1 MARMHSLRIL
11 IRELSETLL
20 LSLLI
25 FIALQFSVQN
35 FTVEG
40 DSMSPTLEEGRYVL
54 VNKLSYLSLPGE
66 LRAFIPL
73 MDGSD
78 ESDILPFGAPK
89 RGEVVI
95 FRFPNDP
102 TRDFVKRVVGVPGD
116 VVEFSDGRL
125 YLNGEFREEP
135 YVRRPDN
142 ANMSPVLVPERSYF
156 VLGDNRRLSN
166 DSRDWGPV
174 PHENLVGKAWFAYW
188 PFDGLSSFTE
198 WSIE

>member
-1 MARMHSLRIL
+1 MHGVRVL

-20 LSLLI
+20 LSLVI

-54 VNKLSYLSLPGE
+54 VNKLSYLRLPGE
-66 LRAFIPL
+66 LREFIPF

-78 ESDILPFGAPK
+78 SSDILPFDTPE

-102 TRDFVKRVVGVPGD
+102 TRDFVKRVIGVPGD
-116 VVEFSDGRL
+116 VVEFRDGRL

-135 YVRRPDN
+135 YVVRPDRSD
-142 ANMSPVLVPERSYF
+142 MEKVLVPERSYF
-156 VLGDNRRLSN
+156 VLGDNRGLSN

-188 PFDGLSSFTE
+188 PFDGLSGFAE
-198 WSIE
+198 MGIE